1 VERTSATYLAVPRGI
16 KYVAEYSLYSNSTAA
31 DARKIAQ
38 QLKALNPDAIMWC
51 DWQSCTFP
59 ESTHR
64 FSMKHLKAVDYFPK
78 AMGELDCY
86 YQSVTNQFIAQGLM
100 DYVTQPTFTHG
111 ALKGQE
117 YTQDA
122 NPYSNVFRPSKPVVT
137 VNDEMNC
144 GSSLD
149 RYCARHIPSSPPRV
163 MTHTHAHTPRAEP

>member
-1 VERTSATYLAVPRGI
+1 MYLAVPRGI
-16 KYVAEYSLYSNSTAA
+16 KYVAEFNLYSNSTAA

-86 YQSVTNQFIAQGLM
+86 YQNVTNHFIAQGLM

-144 GSSLD
+144 GSSSD
-149 RYCARHIPSSPPRV
+149 RYITARV
-163 MTHTHAHTPRAEP
+163 MVLPLHPA